1 MQGNVRYFADSGLFC
16 HSLPVATSATLTAW
30 VNLFL
35 PRENGIARQYSL
47 QAFCIFLDEC
57 PAQPQMPTYL
67 SFPTFGARFVAVGI
81 GR

>member
-16 HSLPVATSATLTAW
+16 HNLPVATSA
-30 VNLFL
+30 
-35 PRENGIARQYSL
+35 ENGIARQYSL